1 MPTADRYRFLEIAV
15 FNLQKIKKLPGET
28 VWRDVASP
36 LGPLTVLAADAGVR
50 AIAFAGE
57 QTERAKID
65 FPRARARVAI
75 DKAVAQ
81 LTRYFEGTLRNFDL
95 PLDLHGTD
103 FQQRVWELVLKI
115 PFGQTRTYGELARAL
130 GNAGASQAVGAANGK
145 NPIAIAVP
153 CHRVIGAS
161 GNLTGYAGGL
171 EKKGVLLTHEG
182 AIQPALFGT

>member
-1 MPTADRYRFLEIAV
+1 MFD
-15 FNLQKIKKLPGET
+15 LQKIKNLSGET

-36 LGPLTVLAADAGVR
+36 LGPLTALASDAGVR

-57 QTERAKID
+57 QTERAKMAL
-65 FPRARARVAI
+65 PRARAH
-75 DKAVAQ
+75 AVLDEAVQQ
-81 LTRYFEGTLRNFDL
+81 LTMYFDGMLRRFDL

-103 FQQRVWELVLKI
+103 FQQRVWALVLKI

-130 GNAGASQAVGAANGK
+130 GHAAAAQAVGAANGK

-161 GNLTGYAGGL
+161 GSLTGYAGGVD
-171 EKKGVLLTHEG
+171 KKAFLLRHEG
-182 AIQPALFGT
+182 AIMT

>member
-1 MPTADRYRFLEIAV
+1 M
-15 FNLQKIKKLPGET
+15 FNLHTLKKLPGET

-36 LGPLTVLAADAGVR
+36 LGPLTALASDAGIR

-57 QTERAKID
+57 RTERAKLAL
-65 FPRARARVAI
+65 PRARAH
-75 DKAVAQ
+75 AVLDEAVQQ
-81 LTRYFEGTLRNFDL
+81 LTRYFDGTLRRFDL

-103 FQQRVWELVLKI
+103 FQQRVWASVREI

-145 NPIAIAVP
+145 NPVAIAVP

-161 GNLTGYAGGL
+161 GKLTGYAGGL
-171 EKKGVLLTHEG
+171 DKKAFLLRHEG
-182 AIQPALFGT
+182 AIQPALFKT